1 MNLLPLGHRPRV
13 WPYGLVSHTAAA
25 THHIDYDPRH
35 MGKFNLMQ
43 GPIHVIVNN
52 CLLTRLNNVDIGQDL
67 NIWFW
72 VNKAMEQKRAS
83 HNKS

>member
-1 MNLLPLGHRPRV
+1 
-13 WPYGLVSHTAAA
+13 
-25 THHIDYDPRH
+25 

-72 VNKAMEQKRAS
+72 VNKAMEQKKAS